1 VRQSAEI
8 LHGIVSYNCL
18 FTHQNS
24 SISEMVRWED
34 FHILVD
40 LAWNDPHASDAV
52 RQLVD
57 LAKVLYTVFHKKGPL
72 FVFFIIHSNDEQF
85 A

>member
-1 VRQSAEI
+1 MRQSAEI

-40 LAWNDPHASDAV
+40 L
-52 RQLVD
+52 
-57 LAKVLYTVFHKKGPL
+57 
-72 FVFFIIHSNDEQF
+72 
-85 A
+85 